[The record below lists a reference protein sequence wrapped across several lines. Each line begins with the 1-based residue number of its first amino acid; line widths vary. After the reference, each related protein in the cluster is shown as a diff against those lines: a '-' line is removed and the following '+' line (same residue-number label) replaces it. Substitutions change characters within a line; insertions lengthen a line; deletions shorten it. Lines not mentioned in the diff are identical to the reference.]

1 MNLKNIKIKSENKYE
16 FKNIEN
22 RNSYDEKI
30 YILIGHMKIINIK
43 MHSYELNK

>member
-1 MNLKNIKIKSENKYE
+1 MFAHSCEFKKYKKNKSENKYE

-30 YILIGHMKIINIK
+30 
-43 MHSYELNK
+43 

>member
-1 MNLKNIKIKSENKYE
+1 MNLKNIKNKSENKYE

-30 YILIGHMKIINIK
+30 QINW
-43 MHSYELNK
+43 SYENYKYKNALI